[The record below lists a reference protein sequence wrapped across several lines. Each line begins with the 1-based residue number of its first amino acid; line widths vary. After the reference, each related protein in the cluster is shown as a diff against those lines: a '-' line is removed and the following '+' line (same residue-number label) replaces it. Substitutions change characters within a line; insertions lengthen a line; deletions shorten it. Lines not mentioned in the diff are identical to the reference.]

1 MILPFAISRLPRI
14 VFGAGSMC
22 QLPDFAAPFGKR
34 ALLVTG
40 VSSFEN
46 SRFCQPF
53 LDDLKKKAFS
63 WEHIRVG
70 GEPSPQFVDEQVRS
84 LKGTGISVVI
94 GIGGGSVLDAAKAIA
109 GLLLPGNS
117 VMDHLEG
124 VGPEMPYLGP
134 SVPFLA
140 VPTTAGT
147 GSEATKNAVL
157 SQRGPNGFKKS
168 FRHELLVPQYA
179 VVDPDLLS
187 TCPPPLIAA
196 DGMDA
201 LTQLI
206 ESFAS
211 LNANPFTDSLAL
223 DAIGRVWESLPVL
236 FEAEN
241 TVPAASA
248 RMAYGALISGITLA
262 QAGLGAVHGLASPLG
277 ASFPIPH
284 GVVCGTLL
292 AASTAMNIRALQAR
306 NPQSPALVKYAR
318 LGRVFSRKPDL
329 EFAEAWEA
337 LVQGLVERTQQLG
350 LPRLGE
356 FGVAESDLGMVA
368 AKCRAG
374 SMKTNP
380 IILLDEE
387 LLEIL
392 RSRL

>member
-14 VFGAGSMC
+14 VFGAGSML

-40 VSSFEN
+40 HSSFEN

-53 LDDLKKKAFS
+53 LGDLKKKAFS
-63 WEHIRVG
+63 WEHIRVE
-70 GEPSPQFVDEQVRS
+70 GEPSPHFVDEQVRA
-84 LKGTGISVVI
+84 LKGAGISVVI

-124 VGPEMPYLGP
+124 VGPEMPYRGP
-134 SVPFLA
+134 SIPFLA
-140 VPTTAGT
+140 APTTAGT
-147 GSEATKNAVL
+147 GTEATKNAVL
-157 SQRGPNGFKKS
+157 SQRGPGGFKKS
-168 FRHELLVPQYA
+168 FRHELLVPRYA
-179 VVDPDLLS
+179 IVDPDLLS
-187 TCPPPLIAA
+187 TCPRSLIAA

-206 ESFAS
+206 ESFVS

-223 DAIGRVWESLPVL
+223 DAIQKVWQNLPVM
-236 FEAEN
+236 FETEGRDPTAQ
-241 TVPAASA
+241 AG
-248 RMAYGALISGITLA
+248 MAYGALISGVTLA

-277 ASFPIPH
+277 AFFPIPH

-292 AASTAMNIRALQAR
+292 AASTATNIRALRAR
-306 NPQSPALVKYAR
+306 NPQSPALAKYAG
-318 LGRVFSRKPDL
+318 LGRIFSQKPDL
-329 EFAEAWEA
+329 EFADAWEA
-337 LVQGLVERTQQLG
+337 LVQGLLERTQQLG
-350 LPRLGE
+350 LPGLGK
-356 FGVAESDLGMVA
+356 FGVADADLEMLI

-380 IILLDEE
+380 ITLHDEE
-387 LLEIL
+387 LIEIL
-392 RSRL
+392 KSRL